1 MKLLVLSNAQPHSSH
16 TVRAAN
22 VVIFELLHALANE
35 TGVQC
40 GFLRVTADGAAATSE
55 EELEGQ
61 RALRAAGVEVLPPLS
76 LPVEPPARMRERLVT
91 GRIDAFYPQV
101 KHVNLVGAAVESYRP
116 DAIFIPW
123 CEWLTA
129 LCADLPVTK
138 FAYYGNPDAK
148 SARARLGF
156 ARRHGKVGLL
166 PMAIQAWDNRQLER
180 AHLGQMMKY
189 DLVGDVAANDAEY
202 YARRGHPNAFYVRN
216 VWMDRFPDASWR
228 APRRERERGNIIV
241 ANVGRLPGT
250 ANTLGLEILGRDVLP
265 RLRERLGDARY
276 RVRIL
281 GGGTLHPDIESYFR
295 RPEIELAG
303 FVPDIDEAMI
313 EAGIFLCVNNA
324 SAYKVGHTRYLHA
337 WSLGGCVVAHR
348 DASLSMPE
356 IRHNENALLG
366 DTVAEIVDL
375 LAVAMADGSLRRRIG
390 QAGYE
395 TFTSLFTAPT
405 VAASIVERI
414 RTRAQTRPPVG
425 PQIIGR
431 PIAV

>member
-22 VVIFELLHALANE
+22 VVIFELLRAFANE
-35 TGVQC
+35 AGVQC
-40 GFLRVTADGAAATSE
+40 GFLRVTADGAAAASE
-55 EELEGQ
+55 EEMEGQ

-76 LPVEPPARMRERLVT
+76 LPIEPPARMRERLVM
-91 GRIDAFYPQV
+91 GRIEAFYPQV
-101 KHVNLVGAAVESYRP
+101 KHVNLVRAAVESYSP

-156 ARRHGKVGLL
+156 ARRHGEIALL
-166 PMAIQAWDNRQLER
+166 PMAIQAWDNRQLGR
-180 AHLGQMMKY
+180 AHVRQMLKY
-189 DLVGDVAANDAEY
+189 DLVGDVAANDADY

-216 VWMDRFPDASWR
+216 VWIDRYSGGSWR
-228 APRRERERGNIIV
+228 APRREKERGNVIV

-250 ANTLGLEILGRDVLP
+250 ANTLGLEILGRDLLP
-265 RLRERLGDARY
+265 RLRERLGDASY

-281 GGGTLHPDIESYFR
+281 GGGTLHRDIEPYFR
-295 RPEIELAG
+295 RPEVEVAG
-303 FVPDIDEAMI
+303 FVPDIDEAMM

-366 DTVAEIVDL
+366 DSVPEIVEL
-375 LAVAMADGSLRRRIG
+375 LTVAMADGSLRRRIG

-405 VAASIVERI
+405 VAASIVGRI
-414 RTRAQTRPPVG
+414 GAFTQSHSRVG
-425 PQIIGR
+425 THVIDR